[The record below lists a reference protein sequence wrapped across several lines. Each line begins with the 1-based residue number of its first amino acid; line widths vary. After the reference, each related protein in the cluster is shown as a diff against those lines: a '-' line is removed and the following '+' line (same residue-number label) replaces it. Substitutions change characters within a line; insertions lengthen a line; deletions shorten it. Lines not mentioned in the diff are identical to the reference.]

1 MFSLSIEFLTGN
13 AVMTATASREE
24 AEWPPHPARV
34 FMALVAAHYET
45 RPLATD
51 GADAL
56 ASWIEERQA
65 LVWLEQQGS
74 PALSCATDVV
84 QHRRSVVKQYVPVND
99 ATMPRNPAT
108 VKPADL
114 RDALGVMPALRSRQE
129 RTFPSVSIGL
139 DAPDRFVHL
148 IWSEVELPSE
158 LSVPFAQLL
167 AKVIRVGHSS
177 SLVQV
182 WLNDATSFQ
191 PEPTLIP
198 QLAKSRSASAANLR
212 TIGTGLLADL
222 DQRFNAEEID
232 LFFDLAADIESTS
245 GKAKDAAK
253 KAFKEQFGED
263 WRASLA
269 APVRLRPVV
278 GVSQTYTAVRNSSK
292 SSPAQSVFDNELL
305 ILTKDEGCVLGIES
319 TNLVIEA
326 LRGFLLT
333 GSESAPE
340 WFTGHRAPG
349 EPATRPHLALIP
361 LSYVSAEH
369 ADGHLLG
376 LALAFPRDISPEDR
390 GEQLQRVLY
399 DSGGNEREIVLKLG
413 NLGEWTLTHEQR
425 YRPPIALRSE
435 TWTGAS
441 TVWASVTPVVL
452 DRHPKHDQSSDHGSE
467 REAWR
472 QEVAESVIESCMRIG
487 LPAPICIDIDKTSW
501 HRGAPRAR
509 PGPSGMPW
517 LASKTGSA
525 KQQVHVL
532 LQFADEVRGPVLLGA
547 GRYRGYGLCKPLG
560 LPAK

>member
-1 MFSLSIEFLTGN
+1 MFSIGIEFLTGS

-45 RPLATD
+45 RPLPTD

-56 ASWIEERQA
+56 ASWTKERQA
-65 LVWLEQQGS
+65 LEWLEQQGS
-74 PALSCATDVV
+74 PALSCPTDVA

-114 RDALGVMPALRSRQE
+114 RDALGIMPALRSRQE

-182 WLNDATSFQ
+182 WLNDATSVQ

-278 GVSQTYTAVRNSSK
+278 HRSKVKRRRRPCPAGILPFGFTGQTIRLSILRTQPLAERDRVIPTDIHHWMVVRLGKATLLPGVLRLLLVLSFGVQSGPTLAVFLGIGL
-292 SSPAQSVFDNELL
+292 V
-305 ILTKDEGCVLGIES
+305 VLGLHECRK
-319 TNLVIEA
+319 LP
-326 LRGFLLT
+326 LRDLMHPHVKRFGDPHPVLWPFGLT
-333 GSESAPE
+333 
-340 WFTGHRAPG
+340 
-349 EPATRPHLALIP
+349 
-361 LSYVSAEH
+361 
-369 ADGHLLG
+369 
-376 LALAFPRDISPEDR
+376 
-390 GEQLQRVLY
+390 
-399 DSGGNEREIVLKLG
+399 
-413 NLGEWTLTHEQR
+413 
-425 YRPPIALRSE
+425 
-435 TWTGAS
+435 
-441 TVWASVTPVVL
+441 
-452 DRHPKHDQSSDHGSE
+452 
-467 REAWR
+467 
-472 QEVAESVIESCMRIG
+472 
-487 LPAPICIDIDKTSW
+487 
-501 HRGAPRAR
+501 
-509 PGPSGMPW
+509 
-517 LASKTGSA
+517 
-525 KQQVHVL
+525 
-532 LQFADEVRGPVLLGA
+532 PVLLI
-547 GRYRGYGLCKPLG
+547 GR
-560 LPAK
+560 